1 MTTIVGVE
9 PRIRIGSSLMTNP
22 AKPVRRKSVLLDAP
36 LLYRSAVF
44 GRVVEEAKRAARAS
58 EMILLEGE
66 SGSGKGR
73 IARLIHEHSGRAGSF
88 AVWSAPEFQG
98 SIAISEI
105 FGHRK
110 GAFTGADSE
119 RMGIFL
125 AASGGTVLA
134 DDIDKLE
141 KPLQGVVLRFLDD
154 FCVRP
159 VGSVELTPVDL
170 LFIASTN
177 RNLHQLGAAGEFLS
191 DLANRLTSLVISI
204 PPLRERREDIA
215 PMAEH
220 FMTEYSRAHQREVR
234 GITPEAMRILEAE
247 PWPSN
252 VRGLAS
258 VIENA
263 VFRSVNG
270 MIDAE
275 VVVQALGR
283 QAQPRTTTAER
294 EEISNLPPEVRRT
307 EAVVRRALEIS
318 GWNGTAAAEL
328 LGIPLR
334 TFRRLL
340 SKYNIRKRFG

>member
-1 MTTIVGVE
+1 MTPTILE
-9 PRIRIGSSLMTNP
+9 SRRMPMSSP
-22 AKPVRRKSVLLDAP
+22 PKPVRRRSVLLDAP
-36 LLYRSAVF
+36 LLYRSSIFA
-44 GRVVEEAKRAARAS
+44 RVVDEAKRAARAS
-58 EMILLEGE
+58 SMILLEGE

-73 IARLIHEHSGRAGSF
+73 IARLIHEHSSRTGAF
-88 AVWSAPEFQG
+88 AVWSGPEFQG

-119 RMGIFL
+119 RPGLFL

-154 FCVRP
+154 FCIRP
-159 VGSVELTPVDL
+159 IGSVEMTPVDL

-177 RNLHQLGAAGEFLS
+177 RNLHELGADGEFLP
-191 DLANRLTSLVISI
+191 DLANRLTSLVLTI

-215 PMAEH
+215 PMTEYFIA
-220 FMTEYSRAHQREVR
+220 EYSRAHQMEIK
-234 GITPEAMRILEAE
+234 GITPEAMRILEGEA
-247 PWPSN
+247 WPGN

-263 VFRSVNG
+263 VFRSANG
-270 MIDAE
+270 TIDAE
-275 VVVQALGR
+275 TVVQALGR
-283 QAQPRTTTAER
+283 QATKKAAVTER
-294 EEISNLPPEVRRT
+294 EELANLSEDSRRS
-307 EAVVRRALEIS
+307 EAVIRRALEACD
-318 GWNGTAAAEL
+318 WNGAAASEL

-334 TFRRLL
+334 TFRRYL

>member
-1 MTTIVGVE
+1 MSGSLASLE
-9 PRIRIGSSLMTNP
+9 PRRFSVIPP
-22 AKPVRRKSVLLDAP
+22 AKPVRRRNVLLDAP
-36 LLYRSAVF
+36 MLYRSSIFARIVD
-44 GRVVEEAKRAARAS
+44 EAKRAARAS
-58 EMILLEGE
+58 SMILLEGE

-73 IARLIHEHSGRAGSF
+73 IARLIHEHSGRAGMF
-88 AVWSAPEFQG
+88 AVWSGPEFQG

-110 GAFTGADSE
+110 GAFTGADAE
-119 RMGIFL
+119 RPGLFQ

-159 VGSVELTPVDL
+159 VGSVEMTPVDL

-177 RNLHQLGAAGEFLS
+177 RNLHELGASGEFLS

-215 PMAEH
+215 PMAEY
-220 FMTEYSRAHQREVR
+220 FIAEYSRAHQTEIK
-234 GITPEAMRILEAE
+234 GITPEAMSILEGEA
-247 PWPSN
+247 WPGN

-263 VFRSVNG
+263 VFRSPQG
-270 MIDAE
+270 TIDAE
-275 VVVQALGR
+275 VVFQALGR
-283 QAQPRTTTAER
+283 QATKKAMLTER
-294 EEISNLPPEVRRT
+294 EELAKLSEEARRS
-307 EAVVRRALEIS
+307 EAVVRRALEACD
-318 GWNGTAAAEL
+318 WNGAAAADL

-334 TFRRLL
+334 TFRRYL
-340 SKYNIRKRFG
+340 SKYHIRKRFD

>member
-1 MTTIVGVE
+1 MTPAAVMTP
-9 PRIRIGSSLMTNP
+9 PR
-22 AKPVRRKSVLLDAP
+22 RRSVLLDAP
-36 LLYRSAVF
+36 LLYRSAAF
-44 GRVVEEAKRAARAS
+44 GQVVEEAKRAARAS

-66 SGSGKGR
+66 SGCGKGR
-73 IARLIHEHSGRAGSF
+73 IARLIHEHSGRTGTF

-110 GAFTGADSE
+110 GAFTGADAE
-119 RMGIFL
+119 RAGIFQ

-159 VGSVELTPVDL
+159 VGSTEMTPVDL

-177 RNLHQLGAAGEFLS
+177 RNLHRLGGEFLQ
-191 DLANRLTSLVISI
+191 DLSNRLTSLVLSI

-215 PMAEH
+215 PMAEY
-220 FMTEYSRAHQREVR
+220 FMAEYARAHQIDLK
-234 GITPEAMRILEAE
+234 GITPEAMQILENE
-247 PWPSN
+247 PWPGN

-258 VIENA
+258 VVENA
-263 VFRSVNG
+263 VFRCVDG
-270 MIDAE
+270 MIDVE
-275 VVVQALGR
+275 IVLKTLGR
-283 QAQPRTTTAER
+283 QATVASER
-294 EEISNLPPEVRRT
+294 EEIAALPPEARRT
-307 EAVVRRALEIS
+307 EPILRRALEAC

-334 TFRRLL
+334 TFRRYL
-340 SKYNIRKRFG
+340 SKFNIRKRFG

>member
-1 MTTIVGVE
+1 MTTKVLE
-9 PRIRIGSSLMTNP
+9 PTRIMTSAP
-22 AKPVRRKSVLLDAP
+22 RPVRRRNVLLDAP
-36 LLYRSAVF
+36 LLFRSSVF
-44 GRVVEEAKRAARAS
+44 GRVVDEAKRAAQAS
-58 EMILLEGE
+58 SMILLEGE

-73 IARLIHEHSGRAGSF
+73 IARLIHEHSGRAGAF
-88 AVWSAPEFQG
+88 AVWSGPEFQG

-110 GAFTGADSE
+110 GAFTGADAE
-119 RMGIFL
+119 RPGLFQS
-125 AASGGTVLA
+125 ASGGTVLA

-159 VGSVELTPVDL
+159 VGSVEMTPVDL

-177 RNLHQLGAAGEFLS
+177 RNLHELGASGEFLF

-220 FMTEYSRAHQREVR
+220 FIAEYSRAHQVEIRA
-234 GITPEAMRILEAE
+234 ITPEAMRLLEGE
-247 PWPSN
+247 EWPGN

-263 VFRSVNG
+263 VFRATQG
-270 MIDAE
+270 TIDAE
-275 VVVQALGR
+275 VVIQALGR
-283 QAQPRTTTAER
+283 QATRKTPAP
-294 EEISNLPPEVRRT
+294 EIATLPPEERKS
-307 EAVVRRALEIS
+307 EAVIRRALEACD
-318 GWNGTAAAEL
+318 WNGAAAADL

-334 TFRRLL
+334 TFRRCL
-340 SKYNIRKRFG
+340 SRYGIRKRFL

>member
-1 MTTIVGVE
+1 MTTMA
-9 PRIRIGSSLMTNP
+9 LP
-22 AKPVRRKSVLLDAP
+22 ARPVRRRNVLIDAP

-44 GRVVEEAKRAARAS
+44 GRVIEEAKRAARAS
-58 EMILLEGE
+58 SMILLEGE

-73 IARLIHEHSGRAGSF
+73 IARLIHEHSGRAGAF

-119 RMGIFL
+119 RTGIFL

-159 VGSVELTPVDL
+159 VGSTELTPVDL
-170 LFIASTN
+170 LFIGSTN
-177 RNLHQLGAAGEFLS
+177 RNLHELSAAGDFLS
-191 DLANRLTSLVISI
+191 DLANRLTSLVITI

-215 PMAEH
+215 PLTEYFMAE
-220 FMTEYSRAHQREVR
+220 YGRAHQVELK
-234 GITPEAMRILEAE
+234 GITPEAMRLLEAE
-247 PWPSN
+247 AWPSN

-263 VFRSVNG
+263 VFRSADG
-270 MIDAE
+270 TIDAE
-275 VVVQALGR
+275 VVAHAVGR
-283 QAQPRTTTAER
+283 QAPRKAPTAER
-294 EEISNLPPEVRRT
+294 NEIAALPEEARRT
-307 EAVVRRALEIS
+307 EAVVRRALELCE
-318 GWNGTAAAEL
+318 WNGTAAAEL

-334 TFRRLL
+334 TFRRML
-340 SKYNIRKRFG
+340 SRYHIRKRFG

>member
-1 MTTIVGVE
+1 
-9 PRIRIGSSLMTNP
+9 
-22 AKPVRRKSVLLDAP
+22 
-36 LLYRSAVF
+36 
-44 GRVVEEAKRAARAS
+44 
-58 EMILLEGE
+58 MILLEGE

-73 IARLIHEHSGRAGSF
+73 IARLIHEHSGRRGAF

-119 RMGIFL
+119 KAGMFL
-125 AASGGTVLA
+125 SASGGTVLA

-170 LFIASTN
+170 LFVASTN
-177 RNLHQLGAAGEFLS
+177 RNLQHLGWRGEFLP

-215 PMAEH
+215 PMAEY
-220 FMTEYSRAHQREVR
+220 FMAEYARAHQVHLK
-234 GITPEAMRILEAE
+234 GIAPQAMSILEAE
-247 PWPSN
+247 SWPSN

-258 VIENA
+258 VMENA
-263 VFRSVNG
+263 VFRATRDV
-270 MIDAE
+270 IDADLIL
-275 VVVQALGR
+275 QALGR
-283 QAQPRTTTAER
+283 QPQRKEPAAEQT
-294 EEISNLPPEVRRT
+294 ELANLPLELRRS
-307 EAVVRRALEIS
+307 EASIRRALEVT
-318 GWNGTAAAEL
+318 GWNGAATAQL

-334 TFRRLL
+334 TFRRYTR
-340 SKYNIRKRFG
+340 KYNIRKRFW

>member
-1 MTTIVGVE
+1 MTTVAA
-9 PRIRIGSSLMTNP
+9 MTSP
-22 AKPVRRKSVLLDAP
+22 IKPVRRRSVLLDAP
-36 LLYRSAVF
+36 LLYRSAAF
-44 GRVVEEAKRAARAS
+44 ARVVEEAKRAARAS
-58 EMILLEGE
+58 SMILLEGE

-73 IARLIHEHSGRAGSF
+73 ISRLIHEHSGRAGAF

-98 SIAISEI
+98 SIALSEI

-119 RMGIFL
+119 RTGIFL
-125 AASGGTVLA
+125 AATGGTVLA

-177 RNLHQLGAAGEFLS
+177 RNLHGLKGEFLS

-204 PPLRERREDIA
+204 PPLRDRREDIA
-215 PMAEH
+215 PMAEY
-220 FMTEYSRAHQREVR
+220 FVKEYSRAHQVKLR
-234 GITPEAMRILEAE
+234 GITPEAVAILEAE
-247 PWPSN
+247 SWPSN

-263 VFRSVNG
+263 VFRATNG

-275 VVVQALGR
+275 VVVPALGR
-283 QAQPRTTTAER
+283 QTPEKPRPAD
-294 EEISNLPPEVRRT
+294 IANLPPEARRG
-307 EAVVRRALEIS
+307 EAAIRRALEAC
-318 GWNGTAAAEL
+318 GWNGTAAADL

-334 TFRRLL
+334 TFRRYT
-340 SKYNIRKRFG
+340 SKFNIRKRYG

>member
-1 MTTIVGVE
+1 MNTITMTS
-9 PRIRIGSSLMTNP
+9 PIR
-22 AKPVRRKSVLLDAP
+22 PVRRRNVLLDAP
-36 LLYRSAVF
+36 LLHRSAVF

-58 EMILLEGE
+58 SMILLEGE

-73 IARLIHEHSGRAGSF
+73 IARLIHEHSGRAGAF

-110 GAFTGADSE
+110 GSFTGADSE
-119 RMGIFL
+119 RNGIFL

-159 VGSVELTPVDL
+159 VGSTELTPVDL
-170 LFIASTN
+170 LFLASTN
-177 RNLHQLGAAGEFLS
+177 RNLHELGGEFLS

-215 PMAEH
+215 PMVEYFMAE
-220 FMTEYSRAHQREVR
+220 YGRAHQMELKE
-234 GITPEAMRILEAE
+234 ITPEAMRLLEGDA
-247 PWPSN
+247 WPGN

-258 VIENA
+258 VMENA
-263 VFRSVNG
+263 VFRSAGGV
-270 MIDAE
+270 IDAE
-275 VVVQALGR
+275 IVARALGR
-283 QAQPRTTTAER
+283 QAPRKEPSAER
-294 EEISNLPPEVRRT
+294 EEIAALPPEARRT
-307 EAVVRRALEIS
+307 EAVIRRALEIT

-334 TFRRLL
+334 TFRRCL
-340 SKYNIRKRFG
+340 SRFNIRKRFG

>member
-1 MTTIVGVE
+1 MTTTA
-9 PRIRIGSSLMTNP
+9 MTSP
-22 AKPVRRKSVLLDAP
+22 TRPVRRRSVLLDAP
-36 LLYRSAVF
+36 LLYRSSVF

-58 EMILLEGE
+58 ERILLEGE
-66 SGSGKGR
+66 SGCGKGR
-73 IARLIHEHSGRAGSF
+73 IARLIHEHSGRAGHF
-88 AVWSAPEFQG
+88 AVWSGPEFQG

-119 RMGIFL
+119 RIGLFL
-125 AASGGTVLA
+125 AASGGTILA

-154 FCVRP
+154 YSVRP
-159 VGSVELTPVDL
+159 VGSTELTPVDL
-170 LFIASTN
+170 LFVASTN
-177 RNLHQLGAAGEFLS
+177 RNLHDLGERGDFLP

-215 PMAEH
+215 PMVEH
-220 FMTEYSRAHQREVR
+220 FMAEYSRAHQIELK
-234 GITPEAMRILEAE
+234 GITPEALTILESE
-247 PWPSN
+247 PWPGN

-263 VFRSVNG
+263 VFRAPDG

-283 QAQPRTTTAER
+283 QTRRKAPAAER
-294 EEISNLPPEVRRT
+294 EEISKMSPEVRRT

-318 GWNGTAAAEL
+318 DWNGTAAAEL

-334 TFRRLL
+334 TFRRYT
-340 SKYNIRKRFG
+340 SKYNIRKRLQ